1 MSARPLR
8 VLHVITGLGQ
18 GGAESVLFRL
28 ATHAGEPVEHV
39 VVSLTDEGIYGER
52 LRAAGIEVHALGMPR
67 GRVSLGG
74 FLALRRLIAGKRP
87 DAVQTWMYHADL
99 IGGVAARLAGVRAIA
114 WGIRNSGAH
123 LERSSRSA
131 RMVLR
136 ACAFLSRRVP
146 RAIVC
151 AAQDA
156 AERHAA
162 KGYRRDRMT
171 VISNGYDL
179 SRYAPDAQAG
189 ARMRQHWNVPADA
202 PLIGC
207 VARWDPLKDHAN
219 LLRAVAALVR
229 DGRDAGL
236 RCVLVGRGMTGENAE
251 LAALIERL
259 GLAERIVLAGPSDD
273 VPAVMNGLDVHVLS
287 SCAEGFPNVVAE
299 AMACSAY
306 CVVTDVGDAA
316 FIVGETG
323 IVVPPEQPEAL
334 ARGIEAGLG
343 EVAARRP
350 SGRRGGARAGAGQF
364 QPRAHGRAIHRG
376 VAPHFW
382 RSGMSAGRRL
392 LFVVNNPAFF
402 MSHRLPVALAAQ
414 RRRL

>member
-1 MSARPLR
+1 MSAAALR

-28 ATHAGEPVEHV
+28 ATYPDAGVEHI

-52 LRAAGIEVHALGMPR
+52 LRAAGVAVHALGMKR

-74 FLALRRLIAGKRP
+74 FMALRRLIASARP

-99 IGGVAARLAGVRAIA
+99 IGGLAARLAGVRAIA
-114 WGIRNSGAH
+114 WGIRNSGEH

-131 RMVLR
+131 RLVLR
-136 ACAFLSRRVP
+136 ACALLSGSVP

-151 AAQDA
+151 AAQKA
-156 AERHAA
+156 AERHAD
-162 KGYRRDRMT
+162 KGYRRERLV

-179 SRYAPDAQAG
+179 SRYSPDSG
-189 ARMRQHWNVPADA
+189 SGMRMRAQWGLTGEA
-202 PLIGC
+202 PVIGC

-236 RCVLVGRGMTGENAE
+236 RCVLIGRGMTAENPE
-251 LAALIERL
+251 LEALIDRL
-259 GLAERIVLAGPSDD
+259 GLRDRLVLAGPSDD
-273 VPAVMNGLDVHVLS
+273 VPAAMNGLDLHVLS

-299 AMACSAY
+299 AMACGVY

-316 FIVGETG
+316 YIVGETG
-323 IVVPPEQPEAL
+323 VVVPPEQAEAL
-334 ARGIEAGLG
+334 ARGIETGLR
-343 EVAARRP
+343 EVAAR
-350 SGRRGGARAGAGQF
+350 GRERAGG
-364 QPRAHGRAIHRG
+364 PGRAR
-376 VAPHFW
+376 VLEHFDLARMVQGYIAVW
-382 RSGMSAGRRL
+382 RRISG
-392 LFVVNNPAFF
+392 
-402 MSHRLPVALAAQ
+402 AQ
-414 RRRL
+414 A